1 MLFPF
6 RWFFHHSFG
15 LVFAYWIFHF
25 CSFWLGRRCIEMTNT
40 NIWFSHFTCFCFF
53 AITEMT
59 TMSTRL
65 WCIQID
71 KIQYHPQQSTR
82 NPLSVHL
89 FHFFYVCLISF
100 VTGIHLLH
108 KFPFFRIAVLF
119 AVVLA
124 QVCLLP
130 SILGSFD
137 PWHRHRHKHTKRKTW
152 RRKGTDHA
160 NRHNFQGANYSIVWS
175 LEFEHSMAF
184 EFVSLKLK
192 ENA

>member
-1 MLFPF
+1 MEFFLSLKNSLKMLFPF

-40 NIWFSHFTCFCFF
+40 NIWFSHLTCFCFF

-82 NPLSVHL
+82 NPLSVCICFISSTSVWFHSSPEFTCYINFL
-89 FHFFYVCLISF
+89 FFVLQFCLRWY
-100 VTGIHLLH
+100 LL
-108 KFPFFRIAVLF
+108 KCVYFRPF
-119 AVVLA
+119 
-124 QVCLLP
+124 
-130 SILGSFD
+130 
-137 PWHRHRHKHTKRKTW
+137 
-152 RRKGTDHA
+152 
-160 NRHNFQGANYSIVWS
+160 
-175 LEFEHSMAF
+175 
-184 EFVSLKLK
+184 
-192 ENA
+192 

>member
-1 MLFPF
+1 MIFSSFFWTRICLLNFSLLFLLIGSPVHRNDQYKYLIFTLHMLLLFCYY
-6 RWFFHHSFG
+6 RNDYDVHSI
-15 LVFAYWIFHF
+15 VMHSNRQNPI
-25 CSFWLGRRCIEMTNT
+25 SPT
-40 NIWFSHFTCFCFF
+40 
-53 AITEMT
+53 AIYTEPIV
-59 TMSTRL
+59 
-65 WCIQID
+65 C
-71 KIQYHPQQSTR
+71 
-82 NPLSVHL
+82 VHL

-108 KFPFFRIAVLF
+108 KFPFFRIAILF